1 MGVVVSRDFRVSKA
15 SWASGVQLKFVV
27 TSLAL
32 WSGRAISAK
41 FWT

>member
-1 MGVVVSRDFRVSKA
+1 MGVVVSRDFRVSKPP
-15 SWASGVQLKFVV
+15 WASGVQLKIAV

-41 FWT
+41 FCT